1 MAERPEK
8 KQRTEGYVLYYVCL
22 SQTLRISPCTH
33 LSLSQ
38 WPGLPGRGEYI
49 RLALE
54 YAGVPYTEHST
65 DLLARLGEGYPSHFA
80 PPALGLPG
88 PGPAGRLLSQ
98 TGAILQHIAPAC
110 GLAGARGNM
119 LASAESV
126 RALLASGG
134 DGKDGDGDGGE
145 TAYALAQTERSTVC
159 QLVLTALDFQ
169 TEAHD
174 THHPIASALY
184 YEDQQ
189 PEAARCAESFRTA
202 RIPRFLAHFQA
213 VLDAN
218 PESPAGEKTYLVSAQ
233 TTAADLVLFHVVA
246 GLEFAF
252 PRRMKQVKEGGE
264 YAGVFAL
271 AERVKGEKGIKE
283 YLASGRRQAFG
294 LGIFRHYPELDGEVD
309 E

>member
-1 MAERPEK
+1 M
-8 KQRTEGYVLYYVCL
+8 
-22 SQTLRISPCTH
+22 
-33 LSLSQ
+33 SLSDPPNLPVYPPVPLK

-88 PGPAGRLLSQ
+88 SAGRLLSQ

-184 YEDQQ
+184 YEDQKD
-189 PEAARCAESFRTA
+189 EAARAAALYRKD
-202 RIPRFLAHFQA
+202 RIPRWLSHFENVLAT
-213 VLDAN
+213 N
-218 PESPAGEKTYLVSAQ
+218 PETSKNAKTYLVGKQ
-233 TTAADLVLFHVVA
+233 TTTADLVLFHVVD
-246 GLEFAF
+246 GHLFAF
-252 PRRMKQVKEGGE
+252 PKRMAQLKEGGK
-264 YAGVFAL
+264 YANVFAL
-271 AERVKGEKGIKE
+271 YERVKGEKGIKE
-283 YLASGRRQAFG
+283 YLASGRRLKFG
-294 LGIFRHYPELDGEVD
+294 RGAEEARRGGKERPEKGEYG
-309 E
+309 